1 MTDGID
7 LSSTA
12 DCYIKR
18 RPAERYGGMWGHFT
32 HRLTRRSI
40 DDAIDWATEQDD
52 PVYLAACRIAIR
64 RRDLSMTHEQQQ
76 RVSEIEL
83 DAWLT
88 GLRVAPD
95 ETVRAFVSNETDPTL
110 LARLIT
116 REAQTGNPDEGFIQQ
131 CENRIKELRSDAE

>member
-7 LSSTA
+7 LSSTP

-18 RPAERYGGMWGHFT
+18 HVRDRYEGMWGHFT

-64 RRDLSMTHEQQQ
+64 NRDLSMTHEQHD
-76 RVSEIEL
+76 RLSDIEL
-83 DAWLT
+83 DAWQT
-88 GLRVAPD
+88 ALRVAP
-95 ETVRAFVSNETDPTL
+95 EQTVRYFIENETEATV

-116 REAQTGNPDEGFIQQ
+116 REAKTGTPDEGFIER
-131 CENRIKELRSDAE
+131 CENRIKELRSDD

>member
-18 RPAERYGGMWGHFT
+18 HVRDRYQGMWGHFT
-32 HRLTRRSI
+32 HRLTRRDI
-40 DDAIDWATEQDD
+40 DTAIDWAASKDD
-52 PVYLAACRIAIR
+52 PVYLAAARIAIR

-76 RVSEIEL
+76 RVSDIEL
-83 DAWLT
+83 DAWQT

-116 REAQTGNPDEGFIQQ
+116 REAQTGDPDEAFINR
-131 CENRIKELRSDAE
+131 CEHRITELRSDE